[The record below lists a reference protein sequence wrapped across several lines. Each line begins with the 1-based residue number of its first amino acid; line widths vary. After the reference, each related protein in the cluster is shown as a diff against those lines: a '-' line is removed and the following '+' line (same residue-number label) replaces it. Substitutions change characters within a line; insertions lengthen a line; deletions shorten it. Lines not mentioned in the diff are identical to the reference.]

1 MSEGSEVGN
10 VFQREV
16 KKSGGRGRDVRR
28 ERGEE
33 LGKEQRRSKESEV
46 RAGRQGRQ
54 GGWEEMLFGWEMK
67 EQERCKWRE
76 REKERGLPKIQEER
90 KNPA

>member
-10 VFQREV
+10 VFQREG